1 MTRSGLLILSGALLA
16 ACTAGTV
23 KTDRAGQ
30 QFGGV
35 INYADEGIFSVRYEG
50 KRVTPKLMHRHCG
63 GPYEVVGYVA
73 QRGGCLQP
81 AQRRILFKCAAGGKV
96 AAR

>member
-1 MTRSGLLILSGALLA
+1 
-16 ACTAGTV
+16 V
-23 KTDRAGQ
+23 KTDRPETSRDSHAGQ

-50 KRVTPKLMHRHCG
+50 KKVTPKLMHSHCG

-81 AQRRILFKCAAGGKV
+81 AQRRILFKCVDGGKA
-96 AAR
+96 AARRIPYATEAALR

>member
-1 MTRSGLLILSGALLA
+1 MKARFLILCGALLT

-35 INYADEGIFSVRYEG
+35 INYADEGIFSVRYAG
-50 KRVTPKLMHRHCG
+50 KQATPKIMHRHCG
-63 GPYEVVGYVA
+63 GPYEVVGHVA
-73 QRGGCLQP
+73 QKGGCLQP
-81 AQRRILFKCAAGGKV
+81 AQQRILFKCLDNTLV
-96 AAR
+96 AKK

>member
-1 MTRSGLLILSGALLA
+1 MKAGFWILCGALMT
-16 ACTAGTV
+16 ACSAGTV
-23 KTDRAGQ
+23 ETDRAGQ

-35 INYADEGIFSVRYEG
+35 TNYADEGIFSVRYAG
-50 KRVTPKLMHRHCG
+50 KRDTPKIMHRHCG

>member
-1 MTRSGLLILSGALLA
+1 MTRSGLLILSGVLLT

-23 KTDRAGQ
+23 KTDRPETSRDSRAGQ

-50 KRVTPKLMHRHCG
+50 KKRTPQSMHRHCG

-81 AQRRILFKCAAGGKV
+81 AQRLFLFI
-96 AAR
+96 